1 MEVYKAICGVI
12 KDLSAS
18 GISKDKKNQQQGYRF
33 RGIDD
38 FYGAVSPLLPKHG
51 LCIIPRVTSREC
63 VERTTAKGTSLFY
76 SILSVEF
83 DFVSSSDG
91 SKHTACTIGEAMDSA
106 DKSTNKAMSAAYK
119 YALMQVFCVPV
130 EGQEDADATTP
141 PDTRPVEKP
150 AYTDQQINNYMPG
163 WKKAGISGADAVAR
177 VCSKYTLT
185 DEQAD
190 KIMDGLK

>member
-18 GISKDKKNQQQGYRF
+18 GISKDQKNQQQGYRF

-76 SILSVEF
+76 TILSVEF
-83 DFVSSSDG
+83 DFVSSADG

-130 EGQEDADATTP
+130 EGQEDADAVTP
-141 PDTRPVEKP
+141 PETQKKG
-150 AYTDQQINNYMPG
+150 YTDAEIEKYLPG
-163 WKKAGISGADAVAR
+163 WKKAGISGQDCIKR
-177 VCSKYTLT
+177 ICSKYTIT
-185 DEQAD
+185 DEQAER
-190 KIMDGLK
+190 IMEELK